1 MEGMLMRRVMTIALL
16 LCGVL
21 QAHAW
26 GNRGHQLVAYI
37 AYENLDPGTRAKVD
51 ALIQRN
57 PCIGEWKTAVSGL
70 PASEQPV
77 ALFMLGANWPDRIK
91 LTAPKSKTPYDCP
104 GHPTFLTTD
113 GGKGADGRFS
123 ADIPPP
129 DMTAASQITG
139 YSDARRHQYWH
150 FIDTPISGDGTKT
163 TPEYTPNVLSEL
175 KLLVAKLATTT
186 DPDLRSYELVWIE
199 HLMGDLHQPLHDAQR
214 FTKTLHDG
222 DQGGNKVLIGA
233 PGAKYP
239 SNLHAYWDDLP
250 GSDSS
255 LAATIKMGAGLNQGK
270 APSAATLDISHP
282 EDWATATEALAQNHA
297 YAAPFN
303 GDGSQVDPKDIPAT
317 YHTQAMKDMQSQIFL
332 AGQRLAAML
341 KTGLKN

>member
-1 MEGMLMRRVMTIALL
+1 MEGMLMRRVMAIALL

-37 AYENLDPGTRAKVD
+37 AYENLDAGTRAKVD

-70 PASEQPV
+70 PAGDQPV

-91 LTAPKSKTPYDCP
+91 LKAPTSKTPYDCP

-113 GGKGADGRFS
+113 GGKGADGHFS

-129 DMTAASQITG
+129 DMAAASQITG
-139 YSDARRHQYWH
+139 YSDPRRHQYWH

-163 TPEYTPNVLSEL
+163 MPEYTPNVLSEL

-186 DPDLRSYELVWIE
+186 DPDLQSYELVWIE
-199 HLMGDLHQPLHDAQR
+199 HLTGDLHQPLHDAQR
-214 FTKTLHDG
+214 FTKKLPNG
-222 DQGGNKVLIGA
+222 DQGGNLVLIGS
-233 PGAKYP
+233 PTTKYP
-239 SNLHAYWDDLP
+239 SELHAYWDDLP

-255 LAATIKMGAGLNQGK
+255 LAATIKMGASLNQGK
-270 APSAATLDISHP
+270 APSAATIDINHP
-282 EDWATATEALAQNHA
+282 EHWVSATVALAQKDA
-297 YAAPFN
+297 YAVPFN
-303 GDGSQVDPKDIPAT
+303 GDGSEVDPKDIPAG
-317 YHTQAMKDMQSQIFL
+317 YHTQAIKDMQSQIFL
-332 AGQRLAAML
+332 AGYRL
-341 KTGLKN
+341 TGLLENGLK